1 MTTTQGQNV
10 QLLADYRP
18 YPFVLSATRMGFR
31 LSPTDT
37 RVRTELSLAPRDREQ
52 SADLVLDGGKA
63 VRLLSLTIDGTA
75 PDPAHVTRSDETL
88 TIAAAALP
96 RHPFLLETQV
106 GIDPSANTAF

>member
-31 LSPTDT
+31 LTPTDT
-37 RVRTELSLAPRDREQ
+37 RVRTELSLTPRDREQ

-75 PDPAHVTRSDETL
+75 PDSAHVTRSDETL
-88 TIAAAALP
+88 
-96 RHPFLLETQV
+96 
-106 GIDPSANTAF
+106 